1 MPAVMMM
8 GFANIIIIKKIIE
21 NIKSKNVNFLTF
33 FSLLS
38 FLFINIFFYRLAEH
52 GTDRS
57 AQILIFILII
67 DIIFLI
73 NFSSNFNQDLN
84 KIIILSGL
92 IISLKAFYILY
103 LILFFPIF
111 YYLYQKQKIN
121 YLIGLIKNK
130 FLYFFFFYFFN
141 SYYKLF

>member
-1 MPAVMMM
+1 MFHMPAVMMM

-21 NIKSKNVNFLTF
+21 NIKSKNINFLTF

-73 NFSSNFNQDLN
+73 NFSSNFNQRF
-84 KIIILSGL
+84 K
-92 IISLKAFYILY
+92 
-103 LILFFPIF
+103 
-111 YYLYQKQKIN
+111 
-121 YLIGLIKNK
+121 
-130 FLYFFFFYFFN
+130 
-141 SYYKLF
+141 